1 MMNRDA
7 AKHIG
12 ARNTSPVSSARG
24 ISLMLIKSSWLRIA
38 TDLKYNP
45 YWPIRREELKP
56 EDLPGRIQ
64 FSTWIFNNAKMA
76 NFKRSKLP

>member
-1 MMNRDA
+1 MV
-7 AKHIG
+7 K
-12 ARNTSPVSSARG
+12 TSSILVPHTSHG
-24 ISLMLIKSSWLRIA
+24 WLRIA

-56 EDLPGRIQ
+56 EDLPARIQ

>member
-24 ISLMLIKSSWLRIA
+24 ISLMLIKSSWLRIS

-45 YWPIRREELKP
+45 YWPIRREELKGS
-56 EDLPGRIQ
+56 ERLCKVVELSVQ
-64 FSTWIFNNAKMA
+64 FCG
-76 NFKRSKLP
+76 KLLSDSFETY